1 MIVGLGMDLVSV
13 ERVWTMI
20 QRRPERALRRLFSAA
35 EARRCAGSRHPAES
49 YAARFA
55 AKEAFFKALG
65 TGVGRGGEWTDVEVV
80 SLPSGAPTL
89 RLSGRAADAAT
100 ARGAVLIHLTM
111 THSED
116 TAGAVVILEA

>member
-1 MIVGLGMDLVSV
+1 MIVGLGMDLVRID
-13 ERVWTMI
+13 RVWAMI
-20 QRRPERALRRLFSAA
+20 QRRPERALRRLFTGA

-80 SLPSGAPTL
+80 SLTGGAPTL
-89 RLSGRAADAAT
+89 RLAGRAAELAA
-100 ARGAVLIHLTM
+100 ARGTVRIHLTM
-111 THSED
+111 THSDE
-116 TAGAVVILEA
+116 TAGAVVILES